1 MVEPIYLRENEPFPN
16 NDYPVL
22 YFENALGD
30 LFGDDYTTDD
40 VLGLFERNGYTN
52 GWVNGIMD
60 RHHFHSNAHE
70 ALACTKGEVR
80 VQLGGPHGEMVTFRK
95 GDVVLL
101 PAGTSHKKL
110 DATENF
116 EIVGAYPTSNP
127 EHDFQYGD
135 TDSYDDIKER
145 IALVDKPETDPV
157 TGAPGNI
164 ETHWPD

>member
-1 MVEPIYLRENEPFPN
+1 MVKPIYLSENEPFPN
-16 NDYPVL
+16 NAYPVL
-22 YFENALGD
+22 YFENVLSEV
-30 LFGDDYTTDD
+30 LEEDYTAEE
-40 VLGLFERNGYTN
+40 VLKLFELNGYTN
-52 GWVNGIMD
+52 GWVNGIME

-70 ALACTKGEVR
+70 ALACTNGEVR

-116 EIVGAYPTSNP
+116 EIVGAYPTSDP

-135 TDSYDDIKER
+135 TDSYDEIKER
-145 IALVDKPETDPV
+145 ISLVDKPETDPV
-157 TGAPGNI
+157 TGSPANI
-164 ETHWPD
+164 ETYWPD